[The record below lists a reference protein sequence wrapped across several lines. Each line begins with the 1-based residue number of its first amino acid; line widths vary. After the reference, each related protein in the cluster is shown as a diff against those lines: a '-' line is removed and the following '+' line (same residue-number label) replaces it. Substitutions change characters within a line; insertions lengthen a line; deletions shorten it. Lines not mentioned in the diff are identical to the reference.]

1 MSQRLMQP
9 DWMAPTAPRTSSA
22 YSNGVAASPR
32 PAAMG
37 ADPMGAPASMGT
49 TLAPQFAESH
59 SAVAADAAARMLED
73 HSSRW
78 TDDVA
83 ALKAEVQQL
92 REQRIG
98 RCEEQL
104 FEHRHLLDTLA
115 AERATVEELSNR
127 LTRAEQKLGEQRRSQ
142 DETERALEEE
152 RHVREL
158 RQEQFAARLD
168 SLASSLEGTRKQLG
182 RETDTVLEHV
192 HAVLEERDV
201 RIMRAHNPSAA
212 RLLTPLLSGRSDPS
226 LAFPLSLAPFSGRDR
241 ARELCG
247 SGGRY
252 ALMPPHPPP
261 SPPSRPAPGLGHWC
275 GGVSA
280 KDAPAAFFAHRGA
293 AGEPWLPTKAGRST
307 SRDDAGDG
315 GVHRRRLQGDRGGAG
330 GPRRPVA
337 AGGEDARRR
346 KTPTQNHLGCIL

>member
-1 MSQRLMQP
+1 MQP

-37 ADPMGAPASMGT
+37 ADPMGAPPSMGAGPS
-49 TLAPQFAESH
+49 LAPQFAESH
-59 SAVAADAAARMLED
+59 SAVAADAAARMLEE

-201 RIMRAHNPSAA
+201 RIMRA
-212 RLLTPLLSGRSDPS
+212 RSP
-226 LAFPLSLAPFSGRDR
+226 
-241 ARELCG
+241 C
-247 SGGRY
+247 
-252 ALMPPHPPP
+252 PPT
-261 SPPSRPAPGLGHWC
+261 
-275 GGVSA
+275 
-280 KDAPAAFFAHRGA
+280 F
-293 AGEPWLPTKAGRST
+293 
-307 SRDDAGDG
+307 
-315 GVHRRRLQGDRGGAG
+315 
-330 GPRRPVA
+330 
-337 AGGEDARRR
+337 
-346 KTPTQNHLGCIL
+346 

>member
-1 MSQRLMQP
+1 MQP

-37 ADPMGAPASMGT
+37 ADPMGAPPSMGT

-104 FEHRHLLDTLA
+104 FEHRHLLDTLG

-201 RIMRAHNPSAA
+201 RIMRAHSPSA
-212 RLLTPLLSGRSDPS
+212 PGFCCPS
-226 LAFPLSLAPFSGRDR
+226 AVG
-241 ARELCG
+241 
-247 SGGRY
+247 
-252 ALMPPHPPP
+252 AL
-261 SPPSRPAPGLGHWC
+261 
-275 GGVSA
+275 
-280 KDAPAAFFAHRGA
+280 
-293 AGEPWLPTKAGRST
+293 
-307 SRDDAGDG
+307 
-315 GVHRRRLQGDRGGAG
+315 
-330 GPRRPVA
+330 
-337 AGGEDARRR
+337 
-346 KTPTQNHLGCIL
+346 

>member
-1 MSQRLMQP
+1 MSQRVMQP

-32 PAAMG
+32 PATMG
-37 ADPMGAPASMGT
+37 ADPMGAPPSMGAGPS
-49 TLAPQFAESH
+49 LAPQFAESH
-59 SAVAADAAARMLED
+59 SAVAADAAARMLEE

-78 TDDVA
+78 TDDVG

-201 RIMRAHNPSAA
+201 RIMRA
-212 RLLTPLLSGRSDPS
+212 RSP
-226 LAFPLSLAPFSGRDR
+226 
-241 ARELCG
+241 C
-247 SGGRY
+247 
-252 ALMPPHPPP
+252 PPT
-261 SPPSRPAPGLGHWC
+261 
-275 GGVSA
+275 
-280 KDAPAAFFAHRGA
+280 F
-293 AGEPWLPTKAGRST
+293 
-307 SRDDAGDG
+307 
-315 GVHRRRLQGDRGGAG
+315 
-330 GPRRPVA
+330 
-337 AGGEDARRR
+337 
-346 KTPTQNHLGCIL
+346 